1 MSLLSEKSATVI
13 QSPFAVT
20 NSLHASVFSIPSYA
34 TAEITV
40 PNVFVNTVEV
50 GDQVAPPVQF
60 SSNNIAVTTSGGAGN
75 ISMGTS
81 LPGLLTTGINNIT
94 LGNQPGEA
102 LTSGSNNVLLGEASG
117 VNITTSSNN
126 IAIGSISLAG
136 LSGSGN
142 IGIGSEIGLTG
153 LGNNNIGIGTGSLR
167 QAGDNNIVVGLAAA
181 IGLIGNDNIV
191 LGEYSFI
198 APAGNK
204 NIALGSSINVG
215 PGPVFDNSLAI
226 GFNCVITGSN
236 RVLIGRDLLAPN
248 QNYKHLVL
256 GTAPGGGA
264 SSSIVP
270 GPYAT
275 DVAAGADPIHPAPL
289 GGLYYDSNAG
299 LSTICIRLT

>member
-50 GDQVAPPVQF
+50 GDQVAPPVRF

-75 ISMGTS
+75 ISMGTN
-81 LPGLLTTGINNIT
+81 LPGALTTGINNIT
-94 LGNQPGEA
+94 LGNQPGAA
-102 LTSGSNNVLLGEASG
+102 LISGSNNVLMGEGSG
-117 VNITTSSNN
+117 FNISTSSNN
-126 IAIGSISLAG
+126 IALGPNAFPG
-136 LSGSGN
+136 NPYGNGN
-142 IGIGSEIGLTG
+142 IGIGFQIGNTG
-153 LGNNNIGIGTGSLR
+153 LGNNNIGIGAGSLT
-167 QAGDNNIVVGLAAA
+167 QAGDNNIAVGLGAAA
-181 IGLIGNDNIV
+181 GTIGNDNIV
-191 LGEYSFI
+191 LGENSF
-198 APAGNK
+198 PLLAGNK
-204 NIALGSSINVG
+204 NIALGASVDMVG
-215 PGPVFDNSLAI
+215 ALNNSLGI
-226 GFNCVITGSN
+226 GASCLIPSSN
-236 RVLIGRDLLAPN
+236 TVVIGRDLTNPN

-256 GTAPGGGA
+256 GAAPGGGA

-275 DVAAGADPIHPAPL
+275 DDAAGADAPL

-299 LSTICIRLT
+299 LSSTLCIRLT